1 MFTLFGVPAIVSLLG
16 AEVPRQMRTQA
27 RVSANVPSAAGR
39 EDYVPVRL
47 VDRDG
52 EQWAEPVFGKSN
64 LIFTLVS
71 ADGLLRVPLNITGLR
86 EGAWGE
92 VILF

>member
-1 MFTLFGVPAIVSLLG
+1 PAPIAGLMGTDAPAQRWVP
-16 AEVPRQMRTQA
+16 A

-47 VDRDG
+47 AERDG
-52 EQWAEPVFGKSN
+52 EPWAEPVFGKSN
-64 LIFTLVS
+64 LIFTLVGAS
-71 ADGLLRVPLNITGLR
+71 GLLRVPMNVTGLR

-92 VILF
+92 VVLF